1 MIRYFIQVIF
11 VIIIF
16 PLSSAAQTGKV
27 ISLKICLTKAEQN
40 FPLLKKDLYNQKQLQ
55 LEKKIIS
62 SNYYPSININ
72 GRASYQSE
80 VTQIPA
86 LPLPGVNIPV
96 ISNDFYNLN
105 LNLEQLIWDGGRTK
119 KLSDI
124 KENEYKIDIQ
134 KNKIRLYDLKKRISI
149 MYFNILFLKENIK
162 TLKLLVSDLK
172 ARIADGKAAVRN
184 GVILASGLDKLKV
197 GLMQTQQIIYSKNS
211 DLKGLIESLNAL
223 TGMKLSVNDSMASP
237 DMNIS
242 VFPMNN
248 NRPEY
253 HLLTMQQQQIKS
265 YNSLNRKK
273 RMPVLKLFGQAGY
286 GRPGYNMLNNNFS
299 SYYMVGVQLN
309 WKLWNKG
316 NVKKQQHIFTLE
328 QNKIQ
333 VEKEN
338 FNYNLNAV
346 YRQQLE
352 SIKKFQ
358 SLLDADKKIIAIQNK
373 ITQTSQNQLKNGT
386 ITASEY
392 LIQLNK
398 KIKAVLTMKAHKLQ
412 LLFAKNQYITTMG
425 KL

>member
-1 MIRYFIQVIF
+1 M
-11 VIIIF
+11 
-16 PLSSAAQTGKV
+16 LA
-27 ISLKICLTKAEQN
+27 
-40 FPLLKKDLYNQKQLQ
+40 
-55 LEKKIIS
+55 
-62 SNYYPSININ
+62 
-72 GRASYQSE
+72 
-80 VTQIPA
+80 
-86 LPLPGVNIPV
+86 
-96 ISNDFYNLN
+96 
-105 LNLEQLIWDGGRTK
+105 
-119 KLSDI
+119 
-124 KENEYKIDIQ
+124 
-134 KNKIRLYDLKKRISI
+134 
-149 MYFNILFLKENIK
+149 
-162 TLKLLVSDLK
+162 SDLK

-184 GVILASGLDKLKV
+184 GVILASGLDQLKV

-223 TGMKLSVNDSMASP
+223 TGMKISVNDSLASP

-242 VFPMNN
+242 VFPMDN

-273 RMPVLKLFGQAGY
+273 RMPVLKFFGQAGY

-299 SYYMVGVQLN
+299 SYYMFGVQLN

-316 NVKKQQHIFTLE
+316 NVKKQQQIFTLQ

-352 SIKKFQ
+352 SIKKFK
-358 SLLDADKKIIAIQNK
+358 SLLAADKKIITIQDK

-412 LLFAKNQYITTMG
+412 LLFAKNQYLTTMG

>member
-1 MIRYFIQVIF
+1 MIRYFIQVIL

-27 ISLKICLTKAEQN
+27 ISLKTCLTKAEKN
-40 FPLLKKDLYNQKQLQ
+40 FPLLKKDLYNQQQLQ
-55 LEKKIIS
+55 LEKKIVS
-62 SNYYPSININ
+62 SNYYPSLNIN

-80 VTQIPA
+80 VTQMPA
-86 LPLPGVNIPV
+86 LPIPGVTIPV
-96 ISNDFYNLN
+96 ISNDFYKIN

-119 KLSDI
+119 KLFDI
-124 KENEYKIDIQ
+124 KENEYKIDVQ

-149 MYFNILFLKENIK
+149 MYFNTLFLKENIK
-162 TLKLLVSDLK
+162 TLKLLASDLK

-184 GVILASGLDKLKV
+184 GVILASGLDQLKV

-223 TGMKLSVNDSMASP
+223 TGMKISVNDSLASP

-242 VFPMNN
+242 VFPMDN

-273 RMPVLKLFGQAGY
+273 RMPVLKFFGQAGY

-299 SYYMVGVQLN
+299 SYYMFGVQLN

-316 NVKKQQHIFTLE
+316 NVKKQQQIFTLQ

-352 SIKKFQ
+352 SIKKFK
-358 SLLDADKKIIAIQNK
+358 SLLAADKKIITIQDK

-412 LLFAKNQYITTMG
+412 LLFAKNQYLTTMG

>member
-27 ISLKICLTKAEQN
+27 IYLKTCLTKAEKN
-40 FPLLKKDLYNQKQLQ
+40 FPLLKKDLYNKQQLQ
-55 LEKKIIS
+55 LEKKIVS
-62 SNYYPSININ
+62 SNYYPSLNIN
-72 GRASYQSE
+72 GRVSYQSE
-80 VTQIPA
+80 VTQMPA
-86 LPLPGVNIPV
+86 LPIPGVTIPV
-96 ISNDFYNLN
+96 ISNDFYKIN

-119 KLSDI
+119 KLFDI
-124 KENEYKIDIQ
+124 KENEYKIDVQ

-149 MYFNILFLKENIK
+149 MYFNTLFLKENIK
-162 TLKLLVSDLK
+162 TLKLLASDLK

-184 GVILASGLDKLKV
+184 GVILASGLDQLKV

-223 TGMKLSVNDSMASP
+223 TGMKISVNDSMASP
-237 DMNIS
+237 DMNIPA
-242 VFPMNN
+242 FPMDN

-273 RMPVLKLFGQAGY
+273 RMPVLKFFGQAGY
-286 GRPGYNMLNNNFS
+286 GRPGYNMLNNDFS
-299 SYYMVGVQLN
+299 SYYMVGIQLN

-316 NVKKQQHIFTLE
+316 NVKKQQQIFTLQ

-352 SIKKFQ
+352 SIKKFK
-358 SLLDADKKIIAIQNK
+358 SLLAADKKIITIQDK

-412 LLFAKNQYITTMG
+412 LLFAKNQYLTTMG

>member
-11 VIIIF
+11 VIIIL

-27 ISLKICLTKAEQN
+27 IYLKTCLTKTEQN
-40 FPLLKKDLYNQKQLQ
+40 FPLLKKDLYNKQQLQ
-55 LEKKIIS
+55 LEKKIVS
-62 SNYYPSININ
+62 SNYYPSLNIN

-80 VTQIPA
+80 VTQMPA
-86 LPLPGVNIPV
+86 LPIPGVTIPV
-96 ISNDFYNLN
+96 ISNDFYKIN

-119 KLSDI
+119 KLFDI
-124 KENEYKIDIQ
+124 KENEYKIDVQ

-149 MYFNILFLKENIK
+149 MYFNTLFLKENIK
-162 TLKLLVSDLK
+162 TLKLLASDLK

-184 GVILASGLDKLKV
+184 GVILASGLDQLKV

-223 TGMKLSVNDSMASP
+223 TGMKISVNDSMASP
-237 DMNIS
+237 DMNIPA
-242 VFPMNN
+242 FPMDN

-273 RMPVLKLFGQAGY
+273 RMPVLKFFGQAGY
-286 GRPGYNMLNNNFS
+286 GRPGYNMLNNDFS
-299 SYYMVGVQLN
+299 SYYMVGIQLN

-316 NVKKQQHIFTLE
+316 NVKKQQQIFTLQ

-352 SIKKFQ
+352 SIKKFK
-358 SLLDADKKIIAIQNK
+358 SLLATDKKIITIQDK

-412 LLFAKNQYITTMG
+412 LLFAKNQYLTTMG

>member
-134 KNKIRLYDLKKRISI
+134 KNKIRLYDLKKGISI